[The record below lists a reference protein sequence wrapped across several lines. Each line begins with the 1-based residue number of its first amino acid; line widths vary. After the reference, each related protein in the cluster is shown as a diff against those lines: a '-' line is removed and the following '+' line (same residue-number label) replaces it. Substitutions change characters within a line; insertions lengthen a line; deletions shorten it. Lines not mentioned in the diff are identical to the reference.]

1 MANTKISG
9 LPSAASL
16 TGVELLPAVQSGSTT
31 QATVNQVKTYVNTT
45 PAITGG
51 SINSTPIGATAPST
65 GAFTTLSA
73 SGNVSSTLDASIH
86 GMTVGLGGGSVVNNA
101 AVGVGALASN
111 TTGYGNTANG
121 YGSLTNNTTGYY
133 NTANG
138 SYSLYPNTT
147 GYGNTTDGSYSLYS
161 NTTGNYNV
169 ALGLLAGYGNSGVN
183 SNTTG
188 SYNIFLGFQTAGA
201 TGADTNEIVIGANAV
216 GLGSNTTVIGS
227 ASTTMSN
234 IKGRVLV
241 GTTTD
246 DGVNALQV
254 NGTIAVGK
262 GRIAPVTATTGITT
276 TPTSIYTV
284 GSSYCSVLKV
294 FITDSATHSALD
306 VIAVGSGGVTVTV
319 MTSANLVGVSPARVY
334 TIASNIVKVSI
345 ASTTCNARVI
355 ADEFI

>member
-234 IKGRVLV
+234 IKGRVLI

-254 NGTIAVGK
+254 NGAGIFAGLIKPQQAATASAPAYVKGAIYFDTTLNKLRVGGATAWETI
-262 GRIAPVTATTGITT
+262 
-276 TPTSIYTV
+276 TSV
-284 GSSYCSVLKV
+284 
-294 FITDSATHSALD
+294 
-306 VIAVGSGGVTVTV
+306 
-319 MTSANLVGVSPARVY
+319 
-334 TIASNIVKVSI
+334 
-345 ASTTCNARVI
+345 
-355 ADEFI
+355 